1 MAGEPGADGVPAR
14 EQYFTADMTAVLA
27 ALARIELAGRHVLE
41 IGAGTGALTRAI
53 LAKSPASLIAFE
65 IDVGLCPV
73 RDPRLVLREEA
84 FPPKDGIGRRAGS
97 TATLSPF
104 ASIERWDCLVAIPP
118 YSVLPEIFRLLE
130 VCSVHDAFLM
140 VPPKFAAP
148 RSLRA
153 LVERLGEP
161 GFEVVA
167 EMPGSAFSP
176 PSEGVHYLIQ
186 RGFR

>member
-1 MAGEPGADGVPAR
+1 MVREPEPQGVPAH

-27 ALARIELAGRHVLE
+27 ALGRIDLAGRHVLE

-53 LAKSPASLIAFE
+53 LGKSPASLVAFE
-65 IDVGLCPV
+65 IDVGLCLV

-84 FPPKDGIGRRAGS
+84 FPPKEGIA
-97 TATLSPF
+97 
-104 ASIERWDCLVAIPP
+104 ERWDCLVAIPP

-130 VCSVHDAFLM
+130 VCSVRDAFLM

-148 RSLRA
+148 GALRA
-153 LVERLGEP
+153 LVERLGAP
-161 GFEVVA
+161 AFEVVA

-186 RGFR
+186 RGFS